1 MGIQER
7 KQREKSERR
16 RLILDAALKV
26 YEAEGYHAT
35 TMEKIAEVAE
45 LSRATLYLYFK
56 TKDEI
61 FTYAILNFLAYF
73 EELLDNFRAYLDT
86 HSVDFLR
93 GLWEIFIKFYES
105 DPVAFSASLYFHQ
118 GEMIRNLPPELR
130 NLLAARGSLNY
141 KALCEIMEKGIRLG
155 LVTPEDP
162 RALAEVIWT
171 AFLGIVH
178 LEHSKKA
185 MGRKSHFEQSCAL
198 ALKGLQQGLARRTKD
213 L

>member
-1 MGIQER
+1 MGIHER
-7 KQREKSERR
+7 KEREKGERR
-16 RLILDAALKV
+16 KLILDAALKV

-61 FTYAILNFLAYF
+61 FTYAIL
-73 EELLDNFRAYLDT
+73 
-86 HSVDFLR
+86 DFLSYF
-93 GLWEIFIKFYES
+93 GQLLEEFGASLDPDSKDFLGQLWAIFIKFYES

-118 GEMIRNLPPELR
+118 GEMIRNLSPELR
-130 NLLAARGSLNY
+130 NLLAVKGSANY
-141 KALCEIMEKGIRLG
+141 KTLCKVVQKGIQLG
-155 LVTPEDP
+155 YLVAEDP
-162 RALAEVIWT
+162 RSLAEVIWT
-171 AFLGIVH
+171 SFLGIVH

-185 MGRKSHFEQSCAL
+185 MGRKSHFEESCAL
-198 ALKGLQQGLARRTKD
+198 TLKGLEQGLARRTTE